1 MKLKVLILAF
11 INTLILNSAMAQNGS
26 IRGSVIEASTGDV
39 ATGVRVIVS
48 GTSSGCVSDLDGKF
62 EMSMN
67 PGRYELIFSSFLYD
81 TIRMTDIEVKPN
93 QINVLPVVKMGEQ
106 VVNVGEVTISATRK
120 MDSDVAV
127 LVLKQK
133 APNAIDGISA
143 ASFKKIGDS
152 DAAAAMTRV
161 PGVSISNGKY
171 IYVRGIGDR
180 YNKTVMNGMEIP
192 GLDPDKNSLQMDIFP
207 TSIIENMI
215 VNKTFIADIPA
226 DFAGGVVDISLK
238 SFPDQRQGNVSISL
252 GYNNNYHFNKNYL
265 THNPSATD
273 FLGFDNGMRDIPAE
287 NNIPFYAKILGNPNG
302 TDATRYKE
310 ILKNF
315 NPNMAAMQQSS
326 LMDMGLGIS
335 FGDQKKLEKSSIGYN
350 FLLSYNN
357 NTEFFQEAEYGRY
370 GLKADPTVKEMDMR
384 EHQVGS
390 YGVNNVMLSG
400 MAGVGIKT
408 LKSKYTFNILHL
420 QNGESKTGVFD
431 YVGRDQGSEF
441 TAYQHNLEYTQR
453 AMTNAQLIGKHEI
466 GKNSRWSTE
475 WKLSPTYSTI
485 EDPDVRFTRYR
496 TQGSSVSIGTES
508 GFPERIWRNLKEIN
522 LAGKADAT
530 WKFTAFGNKGELKFG
545 GGHTYKEREF
555 DIKTFMINV
564 RNIHLTGN
572 PDELFAPENLWPYN
586 GDPTKGTTVEPTF
599 LPNNPNQFTSNINNT
614 TGFVSAQ
621 VSPFNRLKAIVG
633 LRTEYYTQR
642 YTGQDQLGYKKLNNE
657 VVLQDLGLFPSVNL
671 VFEATEKQNI
681 RFAYGKTIARPSFK
695 EMSFA
700 EIVDPLT
707 GRTFIGGL
715 FKDEDNGTGTVYWDG
730 NLRSTDIHNFDLR
743 WEIFPTLEQT
753 ISVSAFYK
761 KFFNPIEI
769 VQYSSQAG
777 SFQSRN
783 VGDGQ
788 VLGGEVEVR
797 IGLGFISSKVKAFQL
812 IANATVA
819 ESRIQFSKTEKDSR
833 IANARAGE
841 TIKDYRKMA
850 GQAPYV
856 INAGFSYNGGQN
868 GFWKGF
874 EAGVFYNV
882 QGSTLMYVGMVDR
895 PDVYTVPFHSM
906 NVNINK
912 KFGKNAQWNVG
923 LKFSNLLNDKK
934 EEVFKSFGAE
944 DHYFSKLKIG
954 MTSSLKIGYSF

>member
-1 MKLKVLILAF
+1 
-11 INTLILNSAMAQNGS
+11 MAQNGS

-67 PGRYELIFSSFLYD
+67 PGKYELIFSSFLYD

-287 NNIPFYAKILGNPNG
+287 NNIPYYAKILGNPNG

-326 LMDMGLGIS
+326 LMDMGFGIS

-370 GLKADPTVKEMDMR
+370 GLKADPIVKEMDMR

-400 MAGVGIKT
+400 MAGVGVKT

-496 TQGSSVSIGTES
+496 TQGAGVSIGTES

-564 RNIHLTGN
+564 RNIHLTGD

-642 YTGQDQLGYKKLNNE
+642 YTGQDQLGYRKLNNE

-819 ESRIQFSKTEKDSR
+819 ESRIQFSKTEKESR
-833 IANARAGE
+833 IANAREGE

-874 EAGVFYNV
+874 EAGIFYNV

-912 KFGKNAQWNVG
+912 KFGKNSQWNVG

-944 DHYFSKLKIG
+944 DQYFSKLKIG

>member
-67 PGRYELIFSSFLYD
+67 PGKYELIFSSFLYD

-287 NNIPFYAKILGNPNG
+287 NNIPYYAKILGNPNG

-326 LMDMGLGIS
+326 LMDMGFGIS

-370 GLKADPTVKEMDMR
+370 GLKADPIVKEMDMR

-400 MAGVGIKT
+400 MAGVGVKT

-496 TQGSSVSIGTES
+496 TQGAGVSIGTES

-564 RNIHLTGN
+564 RNIHLTGD

-642 YTGQDQLGYKKLNNE
+642 YTGQDQLGYRKLNNE

-819 ESRIQFSKTEKDSR
+819 ESRIQFSKTEKESR
-833 IANARAGE
+833 IANAREGE

-874 EAGVFYNV
+874 EAGIFYNV

-912 KFGKNAQWNVG
+912 KFGKNSQWNVG

-944 DHYFSKLKIG
+944 DQYFSKLKIG